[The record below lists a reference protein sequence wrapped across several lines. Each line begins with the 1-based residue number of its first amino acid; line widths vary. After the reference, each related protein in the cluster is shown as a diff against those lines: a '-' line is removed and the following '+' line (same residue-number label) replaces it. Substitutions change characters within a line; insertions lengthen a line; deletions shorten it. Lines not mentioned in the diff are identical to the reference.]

1 MKTKILILLFAVSSQ
16 LSYSQ
21 CFPPTSLFADNINYY
36 NGTVNWTETS
46 EVDFFRIRYKE
57 INAPS
62 WSFVNNVD
70 SALSSKL
77 LVGLTPLSD
86 YIWQIKSYCDSL
98 SSSSWS
104 VTDSF
109 TTNTTNCPTTNNLF
123 ATNINYNNAI
133 ANWDTVSGG
142 NRYKLRYKAIGT
154 STWAELGPI
163 YHPSN
168 SMVIPMLQQNTSYEW
183 QVLTYHDSTTLL
195 ASLWSQSDTFTTT
208 LFVPAPFN
216 PIITNTLSSLECN
229 VQAELYVRMTQSTN
243 EPDIGTGTITS
254 DGGSFNISSIN
265 SGDSVGYATMNTA
278 FQNITTVLEAG
289 IVLGQNYAIINSYDS
304 TGALVGFFTI
314 ENDNGGI
321 KVEILGSPNDGNNY
335 TIGYVSEIYFTN
347 IFVTPENAGPL
358 HFFADI
364 SSELNDQI
372 NISDTSIIWCNT
384 TGLAEEK
391 ISRKVINIYDA
402 VGKKSKLK
410 KNTIQFLQYSN
421 GRVTKTYR
429 ID

>member
-1 MKTKILILLFAVSSQ
+1 M
-16 LSYSQ
+16 
-21 CFPPTSLFADNINYY
+21 
-36 NGTVNWTETS
+36 
-46 EVDFFRIRYKE
+46 
-57 INAPS
+57 
-62 WSFVNNVD
+62 
-70 SALSSKL
+70 
-77 LVGLTPLSD
+77 
-86 YIWQIKSYCDSL
+86 
-98 SSSSWS
+98 
-104 VTDSF
+104 
-109 TTNTTNCPTTNNLF
+109 
-123 ATNINYNNAI
+123 
-133 ANWDTVSGG
+133 
-142 NRYKLRYKAIGT
+142 
-154 STWAELGPI
+154 
-163 YHPSN
+163 
-168 SMVIPMLQQNTSYEW
+168 
-183 QVLTYHDSTTLL
+183 
-195 ASLWSQSDTFTTT
+195 
-208 LFVPAPFN
+208 
-216 PIITNTLSSLECN
+216 
-229 VQAELYVRMTQSTN
+229 
-243 EPDIGTGTITS
+243 
-254 DGGSFNISSIN
+254 
-265 SGDSVGYATMNTA
+265 
-278 FQNITTVLEAG
+278 LEAG

-335 TIGYVSEIYFTN
+335 TNGYVSEIYFTN

-402 VGKKSKLK
+402 VGKKSKRK